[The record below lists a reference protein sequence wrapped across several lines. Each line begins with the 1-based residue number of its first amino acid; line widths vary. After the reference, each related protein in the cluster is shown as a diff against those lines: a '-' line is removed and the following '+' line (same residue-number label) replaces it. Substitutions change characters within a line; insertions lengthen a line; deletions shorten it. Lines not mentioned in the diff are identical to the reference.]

1 MIRYD
6 DPAWVESMLSLCKQ
20 HESELAPVDK
30 FRVGAVWRS
39 KQTKRTRIIVEVN
52 GDDVITRFEN
62 SSNYYRVPKGFLEA
76 LYSYVM

>member
-6 DPAWVESMLSLCKQ
+6 DPAWVSSMLELCKQ
-20 HESELAPVDK
+20 HEREAQPVDK

-39 KQTKRTRIIVEVN
+39 TQTKRTRIIVQVD

-62 SSNYYRVPKGFLEA
+62 GSAYYKVTKDFLQN